1 MTPEQSARWHAE
13 MVAADQRWAT
23 AHRANPLPPER
34 LLVLLRAVSG
44 SQRDLELE
52 TANTRGC
59 LARLVEAVTGRW
71 RNGVDAGEQ
80 TVEALQ
86 QVHKVEQFLMSLHNE
101 QEVA

>member
-13 MVAADQRWAT
+13 MVATDRRWAT

-71 RNGVDAGEQ
+71 RNGVDVGEQ

-86 QVHKVEQFLMSLHNE
+86 QVHKVEQYLLSQQDE
-101 QEVA
+101 QGAA

>member
-13 MVAADQRWAT
+13 MVAADRRWAT

-52 TANTRGC
+52 MANTRGC
-59 LARLVEAVTGRW
+59 LARLVEAITGQW
-71 RNGVDAGEQ
+71 RQGIDVGEQ
-80 TVEALQ
+80 TVDALR
-86 QVHKVEQFLMSLHNE
+86 QVHQVEAYLQSKHDE